1 MTNALRRRGE
11 VMYNLPLVLV
21 SGASLAIVGSPTF
34 TSRREFMMI
43 RSLIHVTSA
52 MLASTVLALSLAAAP
67 ARAAVITINGSNC
80 TWDSTSQAL
89 TCSSNTG
96 GGSAPSGCTLTANGT
111 NPATL
116 PASGTVLLNAS
127 CGGGGAPTSYAW
139 SGPGLGSSTANSSQS
154 INITQT
160 SSFSV
165 TPSNATG
172 SGNAASVTVTL
183 GGPPPPPPPGSLANC
198 TNQGLSVL
206 GSVNPITWGQS
217 ASWLSQS
224 NGAFGN
230 NTVWLFQ
237 LDVPSTASPSTT
249 YGSFTVT
256 EAQGNNTTTRQ
267 MTVSSTPCDFRPMDV
282 TGATGP
288 QTMSIGSTAR
298 VLYGVGTPSFYDLL
312 IGNAPLTAGQRY
324 YISVRNYSGGNTCS
338 SNNCPVIGT
347 DQTAAP

>member
-1 MTNALRRRGE
+1 
-11 VMYNLPLVLV
+11 
-21 SGASLAIVGSPTF
+21 
-34 TSRREFMMI
+34 MMI
-43 RSLIHVTSA
+43 RSLIRAASA
-52 MLASTVLALSLAAAP
+52 MFASGVLALTFAAAP
-67 ARAAVITINGSNC
+67 ARAATITINGSNC
-80 TWDSTSQAL
+80 TWDSGSQAL

-96 GGSAPSGCTLTANGT
+96 GGSAPSGCTLTANGN

-116 PASGTVLLNAS
+116 PASGGTVVFNAS
-127 CGGGGAPTSYAW
+127 CSGGGAPTSYTW
-139 SGPGLGSSTANSSQS
+139 SGTGLQPSTASGSQS
-154 INITQT
+154 INVTQ
-160 SSFSV
+160 SQSFSV
-165 TPSNATG
+165 TPGNATG
-172 SGNAASVTVTL
+172 AGNTATVAVTL

-224 NGAFGN
+224 TGAFGN

-237 LDVPSTASPSTT
+237 LSVPSTASPSTS
-249 YGSFTVT
+249 YGSFTVA
-256 EAQGNNTTTRQ
+256 EAQGNNAVTRQ
-267 MTVSSTPCDFRPMDV
+267 VTVSSTPCDFRSMDV

-312 IGNAPLTAGQRY
+312 IGNAPLTANQTY
-324 YISVRNYSGGNTCS
+324 FISVRNYSGGNTCAS
-338 SNNCPVIGT
+338 SNCPAIGS